1 MLAAFREWG
10 VDAAVRRFIGM
21 FAFAL
26 WDAGAGKLYL
36 VRDRLGIKPLY
47 LAHRPGMLL
56 FASELKALL
65 AYPDFPRELD
75 RAALQYFL
83 EFQYVPGP
91 HAIYRN
97 VEKVLPGHIVEID
110 GDGKI
115 TDRLYW
121 DLFDHWGKA
130 EGRTRTGGECEEE
143 LSDLLDSSIRYR
155 MISDVPLGAFLSGGI
170 DSSLVVAL
178 MRKAAS
184 GPVKTFSIGFRE
196 SRIRRVAARP
206 CGGGAPRDGP
216 PGEDLHPAGGASAG
230 PENPRC
236 VRRAVRRLVGY
247 PDDAG
252 LGVHAATRHRQPVG
266 GWWGRAV
273 LRVSHATRGSA
284 RETWCGEFRG
294 SFGDRSAP
302 SSPASR
308 STRCSAGRRA
318 SCTTTPAEMYFHTV
332 GIFER
337 RRLGEIVPE
346 VVDDAHLSYFRTFRD
361 PRCGGIVERA
371 MATDIK
377 TYLVD
382 DILTK
387 VDRASMAYSLEARVP
402 LLDHRI
408 VEFAARLPMEHKV
421 HGGETK
427 HLLRKILYRH
437 VPREMIDRP
446 KMGFGIPV
454 NRWLRN
460 ELRPLLSRIPER
472 GSRAQGGIPPA
483 GRGGARSSGSTC
495 RGTGTT
501 STGCGRCWSSRCGW
515 SATVRRPDP
524 RALPYS
530 YPGQR
535 LVVQGRIIPQNPP
548 PRYRDRR
555 AATHRYGPNGI
566 AVFSPSPPFRIA
578 RIPPAAPR
586 SAPKKIVAS
595 EPRHPM
601 KAPIIARSLM
611 SPPPIPS
618 APRTFSYRKAV
629 A

>member
-1 MLAAFREWG
+1 MGDALAHRGPDASGTHLSPDGRVGLSHRRLSILDLSPAGAQPMFSADGSLVLSFNGEVYNFREIREELTGRGHTFRGGSDTEVMLAAIREWG

-26 WDAGAGKLYL
+26 WDSGTRKLHL

-47 LAHRPGMLL
+47 LARLPGILL

-65 AYPDFPRELD
+65 AYPDFPRVVE

-91 HAIYRN
+91 HAIYRGM
-97 VEKVLPGHIVEID
+97 EKVLPGRIIEID

-115 TDRLYW
+115 TDRAYW
-121 DLFDHWGKA
+121 DLFDHWGKP
-130 EGRTRTGGECEEE
+130 EGRPRTEGEYVEE
-143 LSDLLDSSIRYR
+143 LTALLDSSIRYR

-196 SRIRRVAARP
+196 SGYDESPHARAVAAHLGTDHHEKICTPREAQALVRRIPDVYDEPFADSSAIPTMLVSEFTRQHVTVSLSGDGGDELFCGYPRYAWIRRGNVVRGIPGFLRRP
-206 CGGGAPRDGP
+206 LCSLLSRVPIHKVQRGA
-216 PGEDLHPAGGASAG
+216 ESIL
-230 PENPRC
+230 
-236 VRRAVRRLVGY
+236 Y
-247 PDDAG
+247 DD
-252 LGVHAATRHRQPVG
+252 
-266 GWWGRAV
+266 
-273 LRVSHATRGSA
+273 
-284 RETWCGEFRG
+284 
-294 SFGDRSAP
+294 
-302 SSPASR
+302 
-308 STRCSAGRRA
+308 
-318 SCTTTPAEMYFHTV
+318 PAEMYFHTV

-337 RRLGEIVPE
+337 RRLGEILPE
-346 VVDDAHLSYFRTFRD
+346 VVDDAHLPYFRTFRD

-371 MATDIK
+371 MATDIR

-421 HGGETK
+421 HGGRTK

-437 VPREMIDRP
+437 VPREQIDRP

-460 ELRPLLSRIPER
+460 ELRPLLAEFLNEER
-472 GSRAQGGIPPA
+472 
-483 GRGGARSSGSTC
+483 
-495 RGTGTT
+495 
-501 STGCGRCWSSRCGW
+501 
-515 SATVRRPDP
+515 VRREGFLRPEGVARVVREHLSGRRDHQY
-524 RALPYS
+524 RLWAL
-530 YPGQR
+530 
-535 LVVQGRIIPQNPP
+535 LAFAMWVE
-548 PRYRDRR
+548 RYRP
-555 AATHRYGPNGI
+555 T
-566 AVFSPSPPFRIA
+566 S
-578 RIPPAAPR
+578 
-586 SAPKKIVAS
+586 
-595 EPRHPM
+595 
-601 KAPIIARSLM
+601 
-611 SPPPIPS
+611 
-618 APRTFSYRKAV
+618 
-629 A
+629 